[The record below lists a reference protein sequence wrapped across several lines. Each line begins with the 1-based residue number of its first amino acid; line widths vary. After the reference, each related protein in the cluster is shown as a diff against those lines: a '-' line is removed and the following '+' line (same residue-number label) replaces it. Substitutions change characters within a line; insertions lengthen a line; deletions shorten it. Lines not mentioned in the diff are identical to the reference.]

1 MFAAIRFNMEYIL
14 KLLNVSLFAS
24 IKYFWSTPYAF
35 ILNLNLLETFLS
47 IEIGGIIGFLLYYYF
62 FRFLLKE
69 IAILWPKV
77 YNITPPLFKVRFE
90 LWLTRRRQKMLTRRK
105 FTHMNKFIV
114 RIRRSYGMW
123 GIIVLSPIILSIP
136 IGALLGTKYFAHRQS
151 FIPYMILSISVWGV
165 ISVAL
170 FGALMGH

>member
-1 MFAAIRFNMEYIL
+1 MEYIL
-14 KLLNVSLFAS
+14 KLLNVSLIAS

-35 ILNLNLLETFLS
+35 ILNLNALETFFS
-47 IEIGGIIGFLLYYYF
+47 IEIGGITGFLLYYYF

-69 IAILWPKV
+69 VAYLWPRV
-77 YNITPPLFKVRFE
+77 YYFTPVLFKVRFE
-90 LWLTRRRQKMLTRRK
+90 AWRDRRRKRKLSRRK
-105 FTHMNKFIV
+105 FTAMNKFIV
-114 RIRRSYGMW
+114 RIRLRYGMW

-136 IGALLGTKYFAHRQS
+136 IGALLGSKYFPHRNG

-170 FGALMGH
+170 FGALMNH